1 MVLRTETLKAPYLR
15 FAQPE
20 QITHITAPSLWR
32 SDSDVKSK
40 INGPRGSELDYVTG
54 LLSQTMRPFKPA
66 ICEAAADQVQTIA
79 DRAANNGKEDVSLF
93 YKIMPQPPEA
103 FLVARYVRLK
113 RC

>member
-1 MVLRTETLKAPYLR
+1 
-15 FAQPE
+15 
-20 QITHITAPSLWR
+20 
-32 SDSDVKSK
+32 
-40 INGPRGSELDYVTG
+40 
-54 LLSQTMRPFKPA
+54 MRPFKPA

-79 DRAANNGKEDVSLF
+79 DRAANTGKEDVSLF